1 MSEIIRRIACGKP
14 VPDRKDDDPPGDLAL
29 RGSRPLRS
37 RPTLND
43 VARLCGVTPATVSR
57 VLNKKKAFSTSP
69 AVRQKIFE
77 AAQQLGYVPDLA
89 ARSLSRRTTRIIGMF
104 ASPATPVA
112 EGVYVQMIEG
122 ALEVF
127 HASDYDVFFDLSASR
142 KHTVPFWR
150 FDGALL
156 LQSPRLGIVEEFD
169 RRRVPYVCVNE
180 SVGSPVTQVLADDA
194 MGSRGAVELLAQLGH
209 RRLAY
214 ANAQATHLV
223 HYSIAERHETL
234 VSAAGELGMELV
246 PGHDQP
252 FADGVRFLRDCVIDR
267 RATALIA
274 YDHEIAVMLV
284 GAAAA
289 LDLRIPRD
297 FSLICFNDV
306 FPVSLLP
313 TPLTAVKVPGREM
326 GRISASHL
334 LNSLREQKPAAT
346 EVIRVPEDLVIR
358 RSTAPPPTGP
368 DRTRKR

>member
-1 MSEIIRRIACGKP
+1 M
-14 VPDRKDDDPPGDLAL
+14 
-29 RGSRPLRS
+29 RS
-37 RPTLND
+37 RPTLSD

-69 AVRQKIFE
+69 AVRLKIFD
-77 AAQQLGYVPDLA
+77 AAQQLGYAPDLA
-89 ARSLSRRTTRIIGMF
+89 ARNLNRGTTRIIGMF

-112 EGVYVQMIEG
+112 EGVYVQIIEG
-122 ALEVF
+122 ILEVL

-156 LQSPRLGIVEEFD
+156 LQSPRPGIVEELD

-180 SVGSPVTQVLADDA
+180 KVGSPVVQVLADDA
-194 MGSRGAVELLAQLGH
+194 MGTRRAVELLAHLGH

-214 ANAQATHLV
+214 ANAQATHLA
-223 HYSIAERHETL
+223 HYSIAERHET
-234 VSAAGELGMELV
+234 VADAARELGMELV
-246 PGHDQP
+246 AGHDVP
-252 FADGVRFLRDCVIDR
+252 FAGGVEFLRDGLISR
-267 RATALIA
+267 AATALIA

-289 LDLRIPRD
+289 LGLRIPRD

-313 TPLTAVKVPGREM
+313 TPLTAVSVPGREM
-326 GRISASHL
+326 GRVSALHL
-334 LNSLREQKPAAT
+334 LNGLVAQKPANAK
-346 EVIRVPEDLVIR
+346 EIRVPEDLVIR
-358 RSTAPPPTGP
+358 RSTAPPPARG
-368 DRTRKR
+368 RSSKRKSS